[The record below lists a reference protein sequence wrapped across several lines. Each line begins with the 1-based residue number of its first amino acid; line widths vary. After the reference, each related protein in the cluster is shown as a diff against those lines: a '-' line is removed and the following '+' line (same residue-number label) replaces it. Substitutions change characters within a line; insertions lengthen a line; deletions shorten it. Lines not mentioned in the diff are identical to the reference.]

1 MSGEIDIDSIVAAA
15 GIACDDP
22 AQLLADIEGAM
33 SLYRHGI
40 GARERPKLRQHEVA
54 KTITLATQLRSRL
67 LGDPR
72 FNNLCSE
79 LARVSELT
87 EDDRLSDMLGVGD
100 ASAFNNLVGFLLA
113 NIFAAHFKSKA
124 GYTKDKDTGAIKN
137 APFVNFVKEV
147 FVEFEIK
154 PNDRKA
160 IADALTKWRS
170 KSNRQ
175 N

>member
-1 MSGEIDIDSIVAAA
+1 MIPLNCLPTLRAPCRFIDTASAHENDQNYANMKLLRPSLWQRNFGHACWATRDS
-15 GIACDDP
+15 
-22 AQLLADIEGAM
+22 
-33 SLYRHGI
+33 
-40 GARERPKLRQHEVA
+40 
-54 KTITLATQLRSRL
+54 T
-67 LGDPR
+67 
-72 FNNLCSE
+72 E